1 MLLYFFKLT
10 LKKIKS
16 ILYYIL
22 QNRLMDVKDIIP
34 KSIFDI
40 DVTVATVY
48 ITLII
53 PLILALIH
61 SF

>member
-10 LKKIKS
+10 LKKIKR
-16 ILYYIL
+16 ILYNIL

-53 PLILALIH
+53 PLIVALIYA
-61 SF
+61 F

>member
-1 MLLYFFKLT
+1 MLSCFFKLT

-16 ILYYIL
+16 ILYDLRQY
-22 QNRLMDVKDIIP
+22 RLMDIKNIIP

-53 PLILALIH
+53 PLIAALIRA
-61 SF
+61 F

>member
-1 MLLYFFKLT
+1 MLSYFFKLT

-16 ILYYIL
+16 ILYDLRQY
-22 QNRLMDVKDIIP
+22 RLMDIKNIIP

-53 PLILALIH
+53 PLIAALIRA
-61 SF
+61 F

>member
-1 MLLYFFKLT
+1 MLSYFFKLT

-16 ILYYIL
+16 ILYDLRQY
-22 QNRLMDVKDIIP
+22 RLMDIKNIIP
-34 KSIFDI
+34 KCIFDI

-53 PLILALIH
+53 PLIAALIRA
-61 SF
+61 F

>member
-16 ILYYIL
+16 ILYDLRQY
-22 QNRLMDVKDIIP
+22 RLMDIKNIIP

-53 PLILALIH
+53 PLIAALIH
-61 SF
+61 AF

>member
-16 ILYYIL
+16 ILYNIL

>member
-1 MLLYFFKLT
+1 
-10 LKKIKS
+10 
-16 ILYYIL
+16 
-22 QNRLMDVKDIIP
+22 MDLENIIP

-53 PLILALIH
+53 PLIAALIH